1 MPRGGARAGAG
12 RKPGQRNAKT
22 LELLKQ
28 AAALGI
34 TPLQVML
41 ENMKTC
47 YVSGDLQGAHKAA
60 VDAAPYLHAKLVS
73 SQVTVRRPDE
83 MSDDELIAAIAVDEP
98 WRNAALRPRA
108 MIGKKVF
115 TASAPKRL
123 RQRTKN
129 FAGFI
134 PGGGSCL

>member
-83 MSDDELIAAIAVDEP
+83 MSDDELIAAIAVDEALAK
-98 WRNAALRPRA
+98 RGIEAARYDWEKGFYRERA
-108 MIGKKVF
+108 QE
-115 TASAPKRL
+115 AA
-123 RQRTKN
+123 
-129 FAGFI
+129 AAD
-134 PGGGSCL
+134 